1 MTEEI
6 RDKEN
11 EITLKNLKILDHE
24 KVINN
29 YKTKITGLKEK
40 VLSLEKS
47 NVELNLK
54 INYLN
59 KLETENWSLKEEIQ

>member
-1 MTEEI
+1 
-6 RDKEN
+6 
-11 EITLKNLKILDHE
+11 
-24 KVINN
+24 
-29 YKTKITGLKEK
+29 LKEK

-47 NVELNLK
+47 NVELNIK